1 MSTQLA
7 FGWSLPRRLAAVCE
21 HQEHRQRSE
30 ALCSRVS
37 FCGLVSY
44 FCGMTPLPNIAARER
59 LPQACRTNQL
69 RSLKWYSL
77 HQQCTSAAVAD
88 VGPFCWL
95 VRSPHSQLAS
105 STLWAEHD
113 HHQHTQLLAIEDKV
127 CLLLQYALPCMPI
140 PAVRARSPNLAC
152 TTPTS
157 LFLAS
162 MSSPVSRSAAIA
174 SLQVSRS
181 IPFGIDGSVDSHLHA
196 RGCGRLWWLSPPI
209 KSSRDE

>member
-1 MSTQLA
+1 
-7 FGWSLPRRLAAVCE
+7 LPCLFYPC
-21 HQEHRQRSE
+21 
-30 ALCSRVS
+30 
-37 FCGLVSY
+37 
-44 FCGMTPLPNIAARER
+44 AARER
-59 LPQACRTNQL
+59 LPQACGTNQL

-95 VRSPHSQLAS
+95 VRSPHSQLPS

-209 KSSRDE
+209 KSSRDACTPAECSRER